1 MPKQS
6 AKPQESPAFD
16 DVLRRMLETPPD
28 PKTTPKNA
36 GPALAGPAE
45 KPIKRKA
52 KADRG

>member
-6 AKPQESPAFD
+6 AKPPENPAFD
-16 DVLRRMLETPPD
+16 DVLRRMLGTPPD
-28 PKTTPKNA
+28 PKTKPKKAGPTKA
-36 GPALAGPAE
+36 GPAK